1 MLGYVYYA
9 DEPNAPPYDARY
21 ISPLT
26 GGGSQAA
33 LNILKFVLLLP
44 GLYLGIFFTQFLKGG
59 NQEPI
64 SINPTIFGI

>member
-26 GGGSQAA
+26 GGGSQAV
-33 LNILKFVLLLP
+33 LNILKFDLLLP
-44 GLYLGIFFTQFLKGG
+44 GPDLGIFLL
-59 NQEPI
+59 NY
-64 SINPTIFGI
+64 